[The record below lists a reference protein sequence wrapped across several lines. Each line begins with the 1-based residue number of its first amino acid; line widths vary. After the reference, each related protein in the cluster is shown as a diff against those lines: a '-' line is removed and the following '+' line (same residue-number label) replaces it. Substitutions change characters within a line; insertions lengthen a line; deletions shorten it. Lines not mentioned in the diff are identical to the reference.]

1 MADADVEFFTRSST
15 QKKPAKNYEN
25 IVTDEL
31 LDRLK
36 GVESSGDTYALNKQ
50 SKASG
55 AYQFTPEQTITMHK
69 KGIVFN
75 PLVEKEARQA
85 ARTYLQQLVNQNEG
99 DIKKALAQYGGFVK
113 ADPTEY
119 VNKVMGVTTPK
130 SPTAQL
136 AQTSAPDE
144 DVSFFQRVA
153 SPPAQPTPEEQ
164 IGNQAAFGIYP
175 RVSGRRA
182 VIEQAKT
189 PSTEGMGGSLAAIG
203 DVVAGL
209 PSQLLGLAGYGGLRL
224 AGRSPESAAETAYG
238 TANLIAQPIG
248 KLTGMAGTPA
258 YEKDVLTTPLR
269 QLGQYTQEKG
279 KQISQATG
287 IPEQDVEFAI
297 NAGMLAAPKVAKTIV
312 PPVVKGLTNV
322 GGAVQDVRAQM
333 AQQFAAK
340 QPQPTAQPTQQGMQS
355 GGAMA
360 AMPETVLRANID
372 SALANASPELQAQ
385 IKNVNPQKV
394 NIPALETRTLEEK
407 HGVNLLTSQ
416 RTNDLLGYTDAWNN
430 RTKNGLISDF
440 EQQPK
445 QLANAFEQSKRRNAP
460 DISSEADASEL
471 GQYQINGLAEK
482 DAMRKQNI
490 DTAYKDF
497 RNAYV
502 QSRQAAGLPIEN
514 DFPVNGNSFLS
525 NTKKALVEEN
535 AQYDVPQPI
544 QNLMKDIADKNGKM
558 SFSEFLAF
566 DKRLSKAIGEGEKSQ
581 RAASYIIRDQLQKIP
596 LEAEAA
602 TLEPQYRKAV
612 ALAKERFDVIKSN
625 PAYRK
630 AIGEAADLK
639 ELSSEGESLNAAKFH
654 KQFVS
659 NATPEAIRRLK
670 AELPKGHIAN
680 QAITVGELERAKRA
694 ITNANESRVKSD
706 TFADFVKNNKS
717 VLREALPPEAMQD
730 VMEIGLLNSKIGKP
744 EAGGFNYSNSYTAM
758 IGELAKQGLLTLG
771 EAKLATATGGLSI
784 APVAGVKGL
793 LEKFDKNAF
802 VNNQR
807 NAFGG
812 LTKD

>member
-1 MADADVEFFTRSST
+1 MADADVDFFTRPTT

-25 IVTDEL
+25 IVTDEI

-99 DIKKALAQYGGFVK
+99 DIKKALAQYGGFIK

-136 AQTSAPDE
+136 AQTSAPVSDE
-144 DVSFFQRVA
+144 DVSFFQKVA
-153 SPPAQPTPEEQ
+153 PPPAQPTPEEQ

-175 RVSGRRA
+175 RVSGRRE
-182 VIEQAKT
+182 IIKQAKP
-189 PSTEGMGGSLAAIG
+189 PSLEGMGGSLAAIG
-203 DVVAGL
+203 DVVAGA
-209 PSQLLGLAGYGGLRL
+209 PAQLLGLAGYGGLRL
-224 AGRSPESAAETAYG
+224 AGRTPEQAQETAQS
-238 TANLIAQPIG
+238 TAGLIAQPIG
-248 KLTGMAGTPA
+248 KLTGTAGTPA
-258 YEKDVLTTPLR
+258 YEQDVLTTPLR
-269 QLGQYTQEKG
+269 QFGQYTQQKAKE
-279 KQISQATG
+279 ISQATG
-287 IPEQDVEFAI
+287 RPEQDVEFAL
-297 NAGMLAAPKVAKTIV
+297 NAGMLAAPKVIKTIA
-312 PPVVKGLTNV
+312 PPIGRAL
-322 GGAVQDVRAQM
+322 GGAGEAVNDVRAQM
-333 AQQFAAK
+333 TQQFAAK
-340 QPQPTAQPTQQGMQS
+340 QGQPTAQPPQQGMQS
-355 GGAMA
+355 GGAA
-360 AMPETVLRANID
+360 VAVPENVLRGNID
-372 SALANASPELQAQ
+372 AAIANVSPELQTH
-385 IKNVNPQKV
+385 IKMQNPNKV
-394 NIPALETRTLEEK
+394 NIPAVETRGLEEK

-430 RTKNGLISDF
+430 RTKNGLLTDF

-471 GQYQINGLAEK
+471 GQITINSLAQK
-482 DAMRKQNI
+482 DLLRQQAISKAYKALEDANGGQFPIDTGKLKQNI
-490 DTAYKDF
+490 DAELLQKYKSRYLSEGISGDLKQF
-497 RNAYV
+497 VDNPTFEGFEALRTNLADEMR
-502 QSRQAAGLPIEN
+502 SAKDGKTRQAAYIVREQLEKMPI
-514 DFPVNGNSFLS
+514 F
-525 NTKKALVEEN
+525 EEN
-535 AQYDVPQPI
+535 IGSEQAI
-544 QNLMKDIADKNGKM
+544 KLKGLADNARKLYA
-558 SFSEFLAF
+558 E
-566 DKRLSKAIGEGEKSQ
+566 R
-581 RAASYIIRDQLQKIP
+581 QKII
-596 LEAEAA
+596 AN
-602 TLEPQYRKAV
+602 
-612 ALAKERFDVIKSN
+612 N
-625 PAYRK
+625 PAYK
-630 AIGEAADLK
+630 AAVKEA
-639 ELSSEGESLNAAKFH
+639 SSLDDVVSQGESLNADKFH
-654 KQFVS
+654 KKFVS
-659 NATPEAIRRLK
+659 SASPEAIRRLK
-670 AELPKGHIAN
+670 SELSPDDLAN
-680 QAITVGELERAKRA
+680 QAIAFSELERSKRA

-706 TFADFVKNNKS
+706 TFADFIKKNKS

-744 EAGGFNYSNSYTAM
+744 EAGGFNYSNSYTAL
-758 IGELAKQGLLTLG
+758 IRDLAKQGLLTLG

-812 LTKD
+812 LTKE

>member
-1 MADADVEFFTRSST
+1 MADADVDFFDRPST

-31 LDRLK
+31 LDRLR

-130 SPTAQL
+130 SPTAQI

-153 SPPAQPTPEEQ
+153 PPPAQPTPEEQ

-175 RVSGRRA
+175 RMAGSRK
-182 VIEQAKT
+182 VIEERKPPT
-189 PSTEGMGGSLAAIG
+189 TEGMGGSLAAIG

-224 AGRSPESAAETAYG
+224 AGRSPESAADTAYG
-238 TANLIAQPIG
+238 TAGLIAQPIG
-248 KLTGMAGTPA
+248 KLTGTAGTPA
-258 YEKDVLTTPLR
+258 YEKDVLTAPLR
-269 QLGQYTQEKG
+269 QLGQYTQTKAKE
-279 KQISQATG
+279 ISQATG
-287 IPEQDVEFAI
+287 IPEQDVEFGL
-297 NAGMLAAPKVAKTIV
+297 NAGMLAAPKVAKTVV
-312 PPVVKGLTNV
+312 PPVVKGLT
-322 GGAVQDVRAQM
+322 GAGEVVQDVRSQM
-333 AQQFAAK
+333 AQQLAAK
-340 QPQPTAQPTQQGMQS
+340 QAQQAQPIASTMQS

-360 AMPETVLRANID
+360 AVPETVLRANID

-407 HGVNLLTSQ
+407 HGVNLMTSQ
-416 RTNDLLGYTDAWNN
+416 RTGDLQGYTEAWNN
-430 RTKNGLISDF
+430 RTKNGLINDF

-460 DISSEADASEL
+460 DINSEADASEL
-471 GQYQINGLAEK
+471 GQITINSLAQK
-482 DAMRKQNI
+482 DLLRQQAISKAYKSLEDANGGQFPIDTGKLKQNI
-490 DTAYKDF
+490 DAELLQKYKSRYLSEGISGDLKQF
-497 RNAYV
+497 LENPTFEGFEALRTNLADEMR
-502 QSRQAAGLPIEN
+502 SAKDGKTRQAAYIVREQLEKLPIFGEEGGS
-514 DFPVNGNSFLS
+514 PQAIQL
-525 NTKKALVEEN
+525 KALADN
-535 AQYDVPQPI
+535 ARKLY
-544 QNLMKDIADKNGKM
+544 A
-558 SFSEFLAF
+558 E
-566 DKRLSKAIGEGEKSQ
+566 R
-581 RAASYIIRDQLQKIP
+581 QKII
-596 LEAEAA
+596 AN
-602 TLEPQYRKAV
+602 
-612 ALAKERFDVIKSN
+612 N
-625 PAYRK
+625 PAYK
-630 AIGEAADLK
+630 AAVKEA
-639 ELSSEGESLNAAKFH
+639 SSLDDVVSQGESLNADKFH
-654 KQFVS
+654 QKFVS
-659 NATPEAIRRLK
+659 SASPEAIRRLK
-670 AELPKGHIAN
+670 AELSPDDLAN
-680 QAITVGELERAKRA
+680 QAITFAELERTKRA

-706 TFADFVKNNKS
+706 TFADFLRKNKS
-717 VLREALPPEAMQD
+717 ALREALPPEAMQD

-758 IGELAKQGLLTLG
+758 IGDLAKQGLLTLG
-771 EAKLATATGGLSI
+771 EAKLAGATSGMSVAPI
-784 APVAGVKGL
+784 AGFRAVM
-793 LEKFDKNAF
+793 EKMNKDAF
-802 VNNQR
+802 ANSQR
-807 NAFGG
+807 NPLGG